1 MIVDDL
7 LMDAQNL
14 LERLRMTDGAWFQT
28 KVLSSLRDL
37 FNATAQG

>member
-1 MIVDDL
+1 MTVDDL

-14 LERLRMTDGAWFQT
+14 LERLRMTGAWFQM
-28 KVLSSLRDL
+28 KVLDSLCDL